1 MEILR
6 GFTHLNHASIK
17 IQRDKVVY
25 IDPFQIEEAPHDA
38 DIIFCTHDHSDHL
51 NPDAIRKVMKGDTVI
66 VVPRKNVK
74 KFKKFDLKEIIGVEP
89 NNEYSANG
97 IKFKTVPAYNVDK
110 KFHKKKK
117 NWVGYILTLDNA
129 DFYFAGDTDYIPEM
143 DDIKAD
149 VVFIPVGGV
158 YTCNA
163 VEAARAVNAIKP
175 KVAVPIHF
183 GSVVGTKDDARTFIE
198 NLDQGIEGVILMK
211 EEK

>member
-1 MEILR
+1 MEILK

-17 IQRDKVVY
+17 IERDKVVY
-25 IDPFQIEEAPHDA
+25 IDPFQIEGTPHDA

-51 NPDAIRKVMKGDTVI
+51 NPEAIGKVTKGDTVI

-74 KFKKFDLKEIIGVEP
+74 KFKKFELKEIIGVEP
-89 NNEYSANG
+89 NHEYSADG
-97 IKFKTVPAYNVDK
+97 IKFKAVPAYNVDK
-110 KFHKKKK
+110 RFHKKKK
-117 NWVGYILTLDNA
+117 KWVGYILTLDDA
-129 DFYFAGDTDYIPEM
+129 DFYFTGDTDYIPEM

-163 VEAARAVNAIKP
+163 EEAARAVNSIKP

-183 GSVVGTKDDARTFIE
+183 GSVVGTKEDAQTFIK
-198 NLDQGIEGVILMK
+198 NLDEGIEGVILLK
-211 EEK
+211 E